1 MNPDRTAPLIGVHIV
16 YNEGHH
22 SKITDEREM
31 TIVVNGNNRVKYVL
45 QIIFEGVVGQSWQ
58 GDIALD
64 DIAMTLSPCPPAS
77 EYFYFYCTLYSNT
90 PRL

>member
-1 MNPDRTAPLIGVHIV
+1 MKLNCVTYL
-16 YNEGHH
+16 
-22 SKITDEREM
+22 
-31 TIVVNGNNRVKYVL
+31 L

-77 EYFYFYCTLYSNT
+77 EYFCFIVLHSNS
-90 PRL
+90 RKHGLAGL